1 MSQLLLQLEGIKGP
15 SGSGVLGELAAD
27 VWVLRASVRGGG
39 CDTPEALTTI
49 LDTAAKR
56 KEELDSRE
64 LQLELQT
71 LELRGQQAAWG
82 TSARGRAGLP

>member
-1 MSQLLLQLEGIKGP
+1 MLQLEGIKGP

-27 VWVLRASVRGGG
+27 VWVLRARVRGGG
-39 CDTPEALTTI
+39 CDAPEALTTI
-49 LDTAAKR
+49 LDTAAKC

-71 LELRGQQAAWG
+71 LEHRGQRAAWG
-82 TSARGRAGLP
+82 TSTRGRAVLP